1 MWSQKDV
8 FIISSE
14 HPDEIVNYIYISCGY
29 IVILL
34 TVATARTHPDQITKI
49 RSGQQLHYVEIIFTC
64 RQSLADT
71 CFFCC
76 LSSPPSLT
84 LPSFPPYLALL
95 FSSPF
100 SSFSPSSHAGLAAT
114 NDTDNAELFSIVD
127 ATGDAWFQIYA
138 AIFHEKDEK
147 RKVAE

>member
-34 TVATARTHPDQITKI
+34 TVATAKTHPDQITKI

-76 LSSPPSLT
+76 LSSPPSLS
-84 LPSFPPYLALL
+84 LFP
-95 FSSPF
+95 SPF
-100 SSFSPSSHAGLAAT
+100 LLSLLTSPSSFLPLSLPSLPLHMQVLLPLMIRTMQNSLA
-114 NDTDNAELFSIVD
+114 
-127 ATGDAWFQIYA
+127 
-138 AIFHEKDEK
+138 
-147 RKVAE
+147 